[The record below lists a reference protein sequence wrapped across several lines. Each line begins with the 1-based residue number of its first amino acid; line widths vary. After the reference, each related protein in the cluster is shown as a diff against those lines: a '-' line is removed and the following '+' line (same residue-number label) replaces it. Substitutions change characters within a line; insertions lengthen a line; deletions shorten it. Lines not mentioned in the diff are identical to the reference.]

1 MTIRH
6 YMRGKKPQRT
16 KYSFMK
22 MHHGHGEENRV
33 KGGRSWGAGGEHR
46 PDRDGDIDLEA
57 LYSDV
62 SFMDK
67 QS

>member
-1 MTIRH
+1 
-6 YMRGKKPQRT
+6 
-16 KYSFMK
+16 MK
-22 MHHGHGEENRV
+22 MHHGHEKRRKNRV
-33 KGGRSWGAGGEHR
+33 KGGRSWGAGGST
-46 PDRDGDIDLEA
+46 DRMGVGDIDLEA

>member
-22 MHHGHGEENRV
+22 MHHGHGEEENRV

-46 PDRDGDIDLEA
+46 PDRDGGTLI
-57 LYSDV
+57 
-62 SFMDK
+62 
-67 QS
+67 